1 MPKNSIDKELQKKK
15 MENDVI
21 DKKLNLEVLSSSE
34 GHVEN
39 CDSKKIMTVK
49 QEFPTELSDER
60 TCLSTQK
67 YGLRK
72 RKMTIPLEQ
81 LKVKSI
87 KQEFNPRKS
96 TMKKE
101 PNGEFLTTKNQENQH
116 NRNIV
121 KSENYTVNKE
131 RKMMKK
137 PGAQAK
143 KSNSKQQREKS
154 LNLTNQKFVGAH
166 VSISGGLENAVYNA
180 KAIGARAF
188 GLFLRSQRQ
197 WVCKPLSKE
206 TAEKFREACQE
217 HDYPC
222 HLILPHGSY
231 LLNCGAP
238 NEETLRKSREALID
252 ELKRCEMLGIPMFN
266 FHPGSTCG
274 EISVESCLEKIAESI
289 NLAHSKTSSVITGFD
304 LSQPKG
310 FQKMMTEF
318 ENVIGLKYLKAI
330 HLNDSAGKLGCHL
343 DRHENIGKGN
353 IGIEGFRHIMN
364 DPRLNNIPMILETPA
379 NVSDEKEIQTLYELC
394 NN

>member
-289 NLAHSKTSSVITGFD
+289 NLAHSKTSSVITVLENMSCQGNTVGGKFEELRKIIEKVKDKSRVGICLDTCHAFAAGFD

-330 HLNDSAGKLGCHL
+330 HLNDSAGNGRTKKIRMSLGS
-343 DRHENIGKGN
+343 
-353 IGIEGFRHIMN
+353 
-364 DPRLNNIPMILETPA
+364 T
-379 NVSDEKEIQTLYELC
+379 
-394 NN
+394 